1 MKPFEPA
8 MLLNKRERLLFQDKK
23 MKRKLI
29 IFFTMLAI
37 SVTSL
42 FADVTLSDKTKDLL
56 EDLMTLKISLMA
68 EKSPRTSLSMLDSW
82 ISKTKGDYDSLNEVE
97 QMVVTNMIDCER
109 YTYNS
114 RLPDTKKMLDKL
126 LSAQCKLNKKYIE
139 AHKKEKLDPWILLS
153 AGSVTSC
160 YMALEPLKTAFTYG
174 YWVRDLFA
182 EVVER
187 APNMSHAQ
195 LNLAQWYYYCPGILG
210 GSKKKAKELFRKS
223 FEVASTDHDR
233 FESAVLMSQLAFD
246 EKDTANYE
254 KYIAIAEAISPNNFY
269 LHDILNTNR
278 TKNESVF
285 KYHGHKAEE

>member
-1 MKPFEPA
+1 
-8 MLLNKRERLLFQDKK
+8 MLIKEQK
-23 MKRKLI
+23 MKITRKLI
-29 IFFTMLAI
+29 VLFSILMI
-37 SVTSL
+37 SASSL
-42 FADVTLSDKTKDLL
+42 FADVNLSKKTKDLL
-56 EDLMTLKISLMA
+56 EELMTLKISLMA
-68 EKSPRTSLSMLDSW
+68 ESNPRTSLSMLDNW
-82 ISKTKGDYDSLNEVE
+82 VSKTKADFDSLTEVE
-97 QMVVTNMIDCER
+97 QMTVTNMIDCER

-126 LSAQCKLNKKYIE
+126 LSTQCKLNKKYIE
-139 AHKKEKLDPWILLS
+139 AHKNEKLDPWILLS

-174 YWVRDLFA
+174 YWVRDLFI

-187 APNMSHAQ
+187 APSMSHAQ
-195 LNLAQWYYYCPGILG
+195 LNLAQWYYYCPGFLG

-223 FEVASTDHDR
+223 FDVATTDHDR

-246 EKDTANYE
+246 EKDNANYE

-269 LHDILNTNR
+269 LHDIINTNKTR
-278 TKNESVF
+278 KESVF